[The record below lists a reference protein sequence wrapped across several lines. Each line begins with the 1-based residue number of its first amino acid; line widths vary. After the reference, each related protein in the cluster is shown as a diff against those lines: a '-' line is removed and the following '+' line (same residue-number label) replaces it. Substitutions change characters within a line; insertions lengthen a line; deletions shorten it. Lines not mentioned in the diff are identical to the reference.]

1 MKIKSKSNNF
11 FGFIILN
18 FTISHYFSV
27 GLILLGVVA
36 LIAADQVRTFIY
48 IFSMRGFVTIALLH
62 TYFIQPTQMTL
73 IFPSIPQ
80 QCSSGS
86 SKVPAFPQ
94 DPSCFITNYYLECN
108 NGVAT
113 VKKCPSGYLFD
124 SGECLQFGDCA
135 TIDMPC
141 ICS

>member
-1 MKIKSKSNNF
+1 MKIK
-11 FGFIILN
+11 I
-18 FTISHYFSV
+18 

-36 LIAADQVRTFIY
+36 LIAAD
-48 IFSMRGFVTIALLH
+48 
-62 TYFIQPTQMTL
+62 
-73 IFPSIPQ
+73 Q